1 MSINFVGD
9 GIAVRDK
16 GDIISHDGSVGM
28 IKVPVGT
35 SGQILT
41 AQSSATSGL
50 QWATVSVPPSAF
62 DTIIATTSISSG
74 VLTAT
79 ISSIP
84 TTYRVLEFRIFP
96 NSGTAVSAGSD
107 YLKIRFNSDA
117 NANYNWGLF
126 NSNWAVGTVSRTDGF
141 IKGGTTYSTNNVTIL
156 RVFQANST
164 SLYKPYILTSGYSG
178 TSIWESA
185 GLWKSTSA
193 INSISIFTNSNGFAN
208 QGAALVSVIGYS

>member
-50 QWATVSVPPSAF
+50 EWATVSIPPTPL
-62 DTIIATTSISSG
+62 DTIIATTAISSG
-74 VLTAT
+74 TLTAT

-107 YLKIRFNSDA
+107 YIKITLNSDA

-126 NSNWAVGTVSRTDGF
+126 SFDYNTATVSRTDGF
-141 IKGGTTYSTNNVTIL
+141 IKSGTTYATNNVTIL

-164 SLYKPYILTSGYSG
+164 SLYKPFVLTSGYANGSMFQGSG
-178 TSIWESA
+178 
-185 GLWKSTSA
+185 LYKSTSA
-193 INSISIFTNSNGFAN
+193 ISSISIFGNANGFASN
-208 QGAALVSVIGYS
+208 GAAQVSVIGYS

>member
-50 QWATVSVPPSAF
+50 QWATVSVPPSPF
-62 DTIIATTSISSG
+62 DTIIATTTISSG

-96 NSGTAVSAGSD
+96 NSGTTTGD
-107 YLKIRFNSDA
+107 FLKVRFNSDA

-126 NSNWAVGTVSRTDGF
+126 QADWAQGTVSRTDGF
-141 IKGGTTYSTNNVTIL
+141 IKGGTMFTNIHTTVL

-164 SLYKPYILTSGYSG
+164 SLYKPFVLTTGYG
-178 TSIWESA
+178 ANNIWECA

-193 INSISIFTNSNGFAN
+193 INSITLFGNTTGFAAN
-208 QGAALVSVIGYS
+208 GAAQVSVIGYS